1 MRHRKPNY
9 KLKEIRHRQGM
20 NQKDMANMLG
30 IGISTYNR
38 KENGISDF
46 TESEIAQICNILDV
60 IATDIFFT

>member
-1 MRHRKPNY
+1 
-9 KLKEIRHRQGM
+9 M